1 MAIQVREVT
10 RIQMKTKERTPA
22 LAASGV
28 RKAFRSSRVLPGGGS
43 AVCAVDSVSLEVG
56 RGEIYGLLGANGS
69 GKSTLIRLFSTLLT
83 PDAGEVRV
91 FGLDIDRDELA
102 VKRLI
107 NRVSVE
113 ASFFKKLSAMEN
125 LVYAGRLYGVSPEIS
140 RPKILTIL
148 RRLGIEQGR
157 VDEPLEKLSRGM
169 QQKVAIARAFLSAPM
184 LLLLDEPTTGLD
196 IRSKREV
203 QTFVRDLRDE
213 HDATI
218 LLTTHDL
225 DEASRLADRIGIL
238 HGGRLVAE
246 GASEELIARHGA
258 ASLEDVFMALTGRR
272 IDEADER
279 GEGETIAWE
288 RWEGTIEY
296 TFMAPVPR
304 LTHLLGMCGA
314 TLVRALAFSVAILAA
329 VALFVPVDLSNANVA
344 SALVLLATGAVAF
357 IGLAIGSAVF
367 PLLWT
372 EKGLQMAYIVQAV
385 VLLVSG
391 VYYPTSVLPEWMQL
405 LSVISPATYV
415 IRGMRA
421 ALLDGADLGGVWP
434 DLWPALLVGA
444 VSIPLGLRLFV
455 WAERYA
461 KRTGRLKRSG

>member
-125 LVYAGRLYGVSPEIS
+125 LVYAGRLYGVAPDES
-140 RPKILTIL
+140 RAKALAIL
-148 RRLGIEQGR
+148 RRLGVDIDR
-157 VDEPLEKLSRGM
+157 VNESLEKLSRGM
-169 QQKVAIARAFLSAPM
+169 QQKVAIARAFLTAPT

-203 QTFVRDLRDE
+203 QSFVRELRE
-213 HDATI
+213 AHDATI

-225 DEASRLADRIGIL
+225 EEAERLADRIGVVDR
-238 HGGRLVAE
+238 GRLVAE
-246 GASEELIARHGA
+246 GSVAELLAQARATTLEEAYL
-258 ASLEDVFMALTGRR
+258 ALTGKRLE
-272 IDEADER
+272 EADLREER
-279 GEGETIAWE
+279 
-288 RWEGTIEY
+288 
-296 TFMAPVPR
+296 
-304 LTHLLGMCGA
+304 
-314 TLVRALAFSVAILAA
+314 
-329 VALFVPVDLSNANVA
+329 
-344 SALVLLATGAVAF
+344 
-357 IGLAIGSAVF
+357 
-367 PLLWT
+367 
-372 EKGLQMAYIVQAV
+372 K
-385 VLLVSG
+385 
-391 VYYPTSVLPEWMQL
+391 
-405 LSVISPATYV
+405 
-415 IRGMRA
+415 
-421 ALLDGADLGGVWP
+421 
-434 DLWPALLVGA
+434 
-444 VSIPLGLRLFV
+444 
-455 WAERYA
+455 
-461 KRTGRLKRSG
+461 